1 MGKAVIKNI
10 LISQPAPADLDKSQY
25 KSLMDKYEL
34 NFTFNKFFDVVG
46 VSNKD
51 YRASKVNI
59 LDHTA
64 VIVTSK
70 LAVDNYFRLAKE
82 LRLVIPESMKFFC
95 VTESIANYLQNYIQY
110 RKRKIFYGKLQFA
123 ELIDV
128 ILKHKDETFLY
139 PCSDDT
145 TIENFKLLEKA
156 KIKYTKSVMYRS
168 EPKDLKDI
176 DITKFDMV
184 VMFSPIGVKA
194 FTQSFPGYNQE
205 NIVFAAF
212 GASTQAALKE
222 VKIKTMIPA
231 PTPIAPSMVMAIDK
245 YLSFNPKEMAEHI
258 EKIEEEFNKKPEK
271 KTSVSLKVTA
281 KRAPKPKPKE

>member
-25 KSLMDKYEL
+25 KYLIDKYEL
-34 NFTFNKFFDVVG
+34 NFTFNKFFDVAG
-46 VSNKD
+46 ITNKE

-59 LDHTA
+59 LEHTA

-95 VTESIANYLQNYIQY
+95 VSESIANYLQNYIQY

-123 ELIDV
+123 ELIEV

-156 KIKYTKSVMYRS
+156 KIKYTKSVMYRP

-176 DITKFDMV
+176 DIAQYDMV

-194 FTQSFPGYNQE
+194 FTQSFPGYNHE
-205 NIVFAAF
+205 KIVFAAF
-212 GASTQAALKE
+212 GSTTQTALKE
-222 VKIKTMIPA
+222 AKIKTMVPA
-231 PTPIAPSMVMAIDK
+231 PIPIAPSMVMAIDK
-245 YLSFNPKEMAEHI
+245 YISFSPKEMAEHI
-258 EKIEEEFNKKPEK
+258 EKVEEEFNKKPEK
-271 KTSVSLKVTA
+271 KTTVSLKVTA
-281 KRAPKPKPKE
+281 KRPPKQKPKE